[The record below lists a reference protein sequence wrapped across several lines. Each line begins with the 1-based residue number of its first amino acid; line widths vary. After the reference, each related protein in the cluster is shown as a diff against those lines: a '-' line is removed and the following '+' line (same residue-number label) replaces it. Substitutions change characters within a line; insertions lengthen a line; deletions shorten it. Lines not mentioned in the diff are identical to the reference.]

1 MDRVPTVRDIMAEAH
16 FSLLPTASAFEAI
29 DALAAKKL
37 SGVPVIDEE
46 DRLVGF
52 LTEKDCLRLQVV
64 SHQYNM
70 TGRTVRDIM
79 SKIKEALRPDQD
91 ILSASMTF
99 LSCHFG
105 ELPVIDGDTLVG
117 TLRRQSMVQA
127 IQRMHRELGIGK
139 KNDKIAQKLQ
149 DNPSS
154 IEDLQS
160 LVSKSNRAQLASV
173 FGRRHSGGSD

>member
-1 MDRVPTVRDIMAEAH
+1 MDKVPIVRDIMMEAH
-16 FSLLPTASAFEAI
+16 FSLLPGVSAFEAI
-29 DALAAKKL
+29 DALAGKKL

-79 SKIKEALRPDQD
+79 SKIKEALRAEQD

-99 LSCHFG
+99 LGCNFS
-105 ELPVIDGDTLVG
+105 ELPVIDGHTLVG
-117 TLRRQSMVQA
+117 TLRRQGIVQA
-127 IQRMHRELGIGK
+127 IQRMHRELGVGK
-139 KNDKIAQKLQ
+139 QNDKLAQKLV

-154 IEDLQS
+154 IEELQS
-160 LVSKSNRAQLASV
+160 LVSKSNNAQLASV
-173 FGRRHSGGSD
+173 FGRRHSGDPG